1 MKVPISWL
9 REYIDIDDLS
19 IQDLADR
26 MTFAGI
32 EIEGVETIGG
42 VPAGLVVG
50 EVRVCEP
57 VPESDHLHKCRVFD
71 GQQELDVLCGAPN
84 CRAGLKSCFAPVGT
98 VLPGG
103 FTISKRKLL
112 KKYESFGML
121 CSAAEIGV
129 SDDHSGIIE
138 VDPSVPAGT
147 PYSELAGKP
156 ETVFDVEI
164 TWNRPDVLS
173 ILGVAREFGAILRRP
188 VKLPSV
194 DFTESDVPVETC
206 AAVEVRDPVG
216 CPRYTARVIEG
227 VTRRPSPEWMRKRLE
242 LCGQRSIDIVVDVSN
257 YVMLE
262 CGQPLHTFDYDEIH
276 GHKIVVRR
284 ADPGETM
291 RTLDGTDHAL
301 DPAKHLVIADADRAV
316 ALAGVMGG
324 EDSEI
329 KEGTNCV
336 LLESATFAAPT
347 IKISGTSAGIHTESS
362 HRYERGVDPGLADW
376 ASRRAAHL
384 LATYA
389 EGRVCRGVVDCDHR
403 DTEPVRVSLRYQR
416 VRDVVGVPLTDDE
429 IDAFLESLSI
439 HKVDGCALGMCPMPG
454 TALFEAPSYR
464 VDIVDEADL
473 VEEVA
478 RLNGLDKL
486 PDLPPDTSVV
496 PGVDDADFRALV
508 KIRHTLVDLGLHE
521 AMHYSFLAAGELDAF
536 DKGDEAKRLVLPNP
550 VSADFGVMRDSL
562 LPQLAAS
569 LGRNAARQESV
580 VALFELGRVFS
591 RGDDGAPREENHL
604 AIGITG
610 PFGRAET
617 DRVRPVT
624 NEEALLVLKGV
635 LETLGAAM
643 HAPAVRL
650 ERADYPGFEPGWG
663 ATVFVA
669 GKPVGRIGLVAAAIR
684 HNWRVNQPM
693 AVVETTRE
701 AWTGNATKVPSCK
714 PVPPFPST
722 YRDIAFLADASV
734 THENIL
740 KVIRKAAPAELA
752 SVRLFAIY
760 EGKNIGAGRRS
771 LAYTLE
777 YRSAERTLRDDE
789 VNKMNEKVREALK
802 TKLGVELREA

>member
-1 MKVPISWL
+1 MKLPISWL

-19 IQDLADR
+19 VRDLADR

-32 EIEGVETIGG
+32 EIEGIETVGG
-42 VPAGLVVG
+42 VPEKLVVA
-50 EVRVCEP
+50 EVRTCES

-71 GQQELDVLCGAPN
+71 GKEELDVMCGAPN
-84 CRAGLKSCFAPVGT
+84 CRAGMKSCFAPVGT
-98 VLPGG
+98 ELPGG

-121 CSAAEIGV
+121 CSNAEIGV
-129 SDDHSGIIE
+129 SQDHSGIIE
-138 VDPSVPAGT
+138 VDPSVPVGT

-156 ETVFDVEI
+156 ETVFEVEI
-164 TWNRPDVLS
+164 TWNRPDLLS
-173 ILGVAREFGAILRRP
+173 IIGLAREFGAILHRP
-188 VKLPSV
+188 VKLPSI
-194 DFTESDVPVETC
+194 DFSETDVPVESK
-206 AAVEVRDPVG
+206 AAVEVLDPVG

-227 VTRRPSPEWMRKRLE
+227 VVRKESPEWMRRRLE

-262 CGQPLHTFDYDEIH
+262 CGQPLHTFDYNEIH

-284 ADPGETM
+284 AFAGEKM
-291 RTLDGTDHAL
+291 KTLDGNDHEL
-301 DPAKHLVIADADRAV
+301 DPAKHLVIADVDRGV

-336 LLESATFAAPT
+336 LLESATFDPAT
-347 IKISGTSAGIHTESS
+347 IKTSGTSAGIRTESS

-384 LATYA
+384 LEKYA

-403 DTEPVRVSLRYQR
+403 DPAPVRVPLRYQR
-416 VRDVVGVPLTDDE
+416 VRDVVGVPLTNGRINE
-429 IDAFLESLSI
+429 FLTSLSI
-439 HKVDGCALGMCPMPG
+439 RIVSASDGA
-454 TALFEAPSYR
+454 ALFEVPSYR
-464 VDIVDEADL
+464 VDLVDEADL

-478 RLNGLDKL
+478 RLNGLDNL

-508 KIRHTLVDLGLHE
+508 KIRHTLVGLGLHE
-521 AMHYSFLAAGELDAF
+521 AMHYSFLSASELDAF
-536 DKGDEAKRLVLPNP
+536 DKGSEAGRLVLPNP
-550 VSADFGVMRDSL
+550 VSADFGVMRDGL
-562 LPQLAAS
+562 IPQLVAS
-569 LGRNAARQESV
+569 LGRNAARQEPV
-580 VALFELGRVFS
+580 VALFELGRVFG
-591 RGDDGAPREENHL
+591 RGADGAPNEANHL
-604 AIGITG
+604 AIGLTG
-610 PFGRAET
+610 PYGRAET
-617 DRVRPVT
+617 DRTRPVT
-624 NEEALLVLKGV
+624 NEEALLALKGV
-635 LETLGAAM
+635 LETLAAAM

-650 ERADYPGFEPGWG
+650 ERADFPGFEPGWG
-663 ATVFVA
+663 AKVVIA
-669 GKPVGRIGLVAAAIR
+669 GKEVGRAGLVSAALR

-693 AVVETTRE
+693 AVAETTRE
-701 AWTGNATKVPSCK
+701 AWTANAAKVPSCK

-722 YRDIAFLADASV
+722 FRDIAFLADASV
-734 THENIL
+734 THEKIL
-740 KVIRKAAPAELA
+740 QVIRRAAPAELA
-752 SVRLFAIY
+752 GARLFDIY
-760 EGKNIGAGRRS
+760 EGKSIGAGRRS

-802 TKLGVELREA
+802 AKLGVELREA

>member
-1 MKVPISWL
+1 MKLPISWL

-19 IQDLADR
+19 VQDLADR

-32 EIEGVETIGG
+32 EIEGIETVGG
-42 VPAGLVVG
+42 VPEKLVVG
-50 EVRVCEP
+50 EVRTCES

-71 GQQELDVLCGAPN
+71 GTQELDVMCGAPN
-84 CRAGLKSCFAPVGT
+84 CHAGMKSCFAPVGT
-98 VLPGG
+98 ELPGG

-121 CSAAEIGV
+121 CSEAEIGV
-129 SDDHSGIIE
+129 SEDHSGIIE

-147 PYSELAGKP
+147 PYASLVPPP
-156 ETVFDVEI
+156 ETVFEVEI
-164 TWNRPDVLS
+164 TWNRPDLLS
-173 ILGVAREFGAILRRP
+173 IIGLAREFGAILHRE
-188 VKLPSV
+188 VKLPAI
-194 DFTESDVPVETC
+194 DFVETDVPVESK
-206 AAVEVRDPVG
+206 AAVEIQDPVG

-227 VTRRPSPEWMRKRLE
+227 VVRKASPDWMRRRLE

-262 CGQPLHTFDYDEIH
+262 CGQPLHTFDYNEIH
-276 GHKIVVRR
+276 GHKIIVRR
-284 ADPGETM
+284 AFEGEKM
-291 RTLDGTDHAL
+291 KTLDGNDHAL
-301 DPAKHLVIADADRAV
+301 DPAKHLVIADVDRAV

-347 IKISGTSAGIHTESS
+347 IKTSGTSAGIHTESS

-389 EGRVCRGVVDCDHR
+389 EGHVCRGVVDCDHR

-439 HKVDGCALGMCPMPG
+439 HKVDGCSLGMCQMPG
-454 TALFEAPSYR
+454 SDLFEAPSYR

-536 DKGDEAKRLVLPNP
+536 DKGDETKRLVLPNP

-650 ERADYPGFEPGWG
+650 ERTDFPGFEPGWG
-663 ATVFVA
+663 ATVLVA

-701 AWTGNATKVPSCK
+701 AWTGNAAKVPSCK

-722 YRDIAFLADASV
+722 FRDIAFIADASV

-740 KVIRKAAPAELA
+740 KVIRKAAPPELA
-752 SVRLFAIY
+752 AVRLFDIY
-760 EGKNIGAGRRS
+760 EGKAIGVGRRS

-802 TKLGVELREA
+802 AKLGVELREA

>member
-1 MKVPISWL
+1 M
-9 REYIDIDDLS
+9 
-19 IQDLADR
+19 
-26 MTFAGI
+26 
-32 EIEGVETIGG
+32 
-42 VPAGLVVG
+42 G
-50 EVRVCEP
+50 ELQTANCELQTANCELQTANCEP
-57 VPESDHLHKCRVFD
+57 GS
-71 GQQELDVLCGAPN
+71 
-84 CRAGLKSCFAPVGT
+84 
-98 VLPGG
+98 
-103 FTISKRKLL
+103 
-112 KKYESFGML
+112 
-121 CSAAEIGV
+121 
-129 SDDHSGIIE
+129 
-138 VDPSVPAGT
+138 
-147 PYSELAGKP
+147 
-156 ETVFDVEI
+156 
-164 TWNRPDVLS
+164 
-173 ILGVAREFGAILRRP
+173 
-188 VKLPSV
+188 
-194 DFTESDVPVETC
+194 
-206 AAVEVRDPVG
+206 
-216 CPRYTARVIEG
+216 
-227 VTRRPSPEWMRKRLE
+227 
-242 LCGQRSIDIVVDVSN
+242 
-257 YVMLE
+257 
-262 CGQPLHTFDYDEIH
+262 
-276 GHKIVVRR
+276 
-284 ADPGETM
+284 
-291 RTLDGTDHAL
+291 
-301 DPAKHLVIADADRAV
+301 
-316 ALAGVMGG
+316 
-324 EDSEI
+324 
-329 KEGTNCV
+329 
-336 LLESATFAAPT
+336 
-347 IKISGTSAGIHTESS
+347 
-362 HRYERGVDPGLADW
+362 
-376 ASRRAAHL
+376 
-384 LATYA
+384 
-389 EGRVCRGVVDCDHR
+389 
-403 DTEPVRVSLRYQR
+403 
-416 VRDVVGVPLTDDE
+416 
-429 IDAFLESLSI
+429 
-439 HKVDGCALGMCPMPG
+439 
-454 TALFEAPSYR
+454 ALFEAPSYR

-617 DRVRPVT
+617 DRVRPVA

-663 ATVFVA
+663 ATVLVA

-701 AWTGNATKVPSCK
+701 AWTGNAAKVPSCK

-722 YRDIAFLADASV
+722 FRDIAFIADATV

-740 KVIRKAAPAELA
+740 KVIRKAAPPELA
-752 SVRLFAIY
+752 AVRLFDIY
-760 EGKNIGAGRRS
+760 EGKAIGAGRRS

-777 YRSAERTLRDDE
+777 YRSTERTLRDDE

-802 TKLGVELREA
+802 AKLGVELREA

>member
-1 MKVPISWL
+1 MKLPISWL

-19 IQDLADR
+19 VQDLADR

-32 EIEGVETIGG
+32 EIEGIETVGG
-42 VPAGLVVG
+42 VSEKLIVA
-50 EVRVCEP
+50 EVRTCES

-71 GQQELDVLCGAPN
+71 GTTEWDVMCGAPN

-98 VLPGG
+98 ELPGG

-121 CSAAEIGV
+121 CSEAEIGV
-129 SDDHSGIIE
+129 SQDHGGIIE
-138 VDPSVPAGT
+138 VDPAVPAGT
-147 PYSELAGKP
+147 PYADLVGKP

-164 TWNRPDVLS
+164 TWNRPDLLS
-173 ILGVAREFGAILRRP
+173 IIGLAREFGAILHRP
-188 VKLPSV
+188 VKLPAI
-194 DFTESDVPVETC
+194 DFAETDVPVESK
-206 AAVEVRDPVG
+206 AAVEILDPVG

-227 VTRRPSPEWMRKRLE
+227 VVRKESPEWMRRRLE

-262 CGQPLHTFDYDEIH
+262 CGQPLHTFDYNEIR
-276 GHKIVVRR
+276 GHKIIVRR
-284 ADPGETM
+284 AFEGEKM
-291 RTLDGTDHAL
+291 KTLDGNDHAL
-301 DPAKHLVIADADRAV
+301 DPAKHLVIADTERAV

-347 IKISGTSAGIHTESS
+347 IKTSGTSAGIRTESS

-389 EGRVCRGVVDCDHR
+389 EGRVCRGVIDCDHR
-403 DTEPVRVSLRYQR
+403 DTAPVCVMLRYQR
-416 VRDVVGVPLTDDE
+416 VRDVVGVPLTDAE
-429 IDAFLESLSI
+429 IDAFLDSLSI
-439 HKVDGCALGMCPMPG
+439 RKVDGCALGMCPMPG
-454 TALFEAPSYR
+454 SAVFEAPSYR

-508 KIRHTLVDLGLHE
+508 KMRHTLVDLGLHE
-521 AMHYSFLAAGELDAF
+521 AMHYSFLAAGDLDDF

-569 LGRNAARQESV
+569 LGRNAARQEPV
-580 VALFELGRVFS
+580 VALFELGRVFG
-591 RGDDGAPREENHL
+591 RGDDGTPREENHL
-604 AIGITG
+604 SIGLTG

-617 DRVRPVT
+617 DRVRPVS
-624 NEEALLVLKGV
+624 NEEAMLVLKGV
-635 LETLGAAM
+635 LETLAAAM

-650 ERADYPGFEPGWG
+650 ERADFPGFEPGWG
-663 ATVFVA
+663 AKIIVA
-669 GKPVGRIGLVAAAIR
+669 GKPVGRMGLVSAAIR

-693 AVVETTRE
+693 AVAETTRE
-701 AWTGNATKVPSCK
+701 AWTGNAAKVPSCK

-722 YRDIAFLADASV
+722 FRDIAFIADASV
-734 THENIL
+734 THEEIL
-740 KVIRKAAPAELA
+740 KVIRKAGPAELA
-752 SVRLFAIY
+752 AVRLFDIY

-802 TKLGVELREA
+802 AKLGVELREA

>member
-1 MKVPISWL
+1 MKLPISWL

-19 IQDLADR
+19 VRDLADR

-32 EIEGVETIGG
+32 EIEGIETVGG
-42 VPAGLVVG
+42 VPEKLVVA
-50 EVRVCEP
+50 EVRTCES

-71 GQQELDVLCGAPN
+71 GKEELDVMCGAPN
-84 CRAGLKSCFAPVGT
+84 CRAGMKSCFAPVGT
-98 VLPGG
+98 ELPGG

-121 CSAAEIGV
+121 CSNAEIGV
-129 SDDHSGIIE
+129 SQDHSGIIE
-138 VDPSVPAGT
+138 VDPSVPVGT

-156 ETVFDVEI
+156 ETVFEVEI
-164 TWNRPDVLS
+164 TWNRPDLLS
-173 ILGVAREFGAILRRP
+173 IIGLAREFGAILHRP
-188 VKLPSV
+188 VKLPSI
-194 DFTESDVPVETC
+194 DFSETDVPVESK
-206 AAVEVRDPVG
+206 AAVEVLDPVG

-227 VTRRPSPEWMRKRLE
+227 VVRKESPEWMRRRLE

-262 CGQPLHTFDYDEIH
+262 CGQPLHTFDYNEIH

-284 ADPGETM
+284 AFGGEKM
-291 RTLDGTDHAL
+291 KTLDGNDHAL
-301 DPAKHLVIADADRAV
+301 DPAKHLVIADVDRGV

-336 LLESATFAAPT
+336 LLESATFDPAT
-347 IKISGTSAGIHTESS
+347 IKTSGTSAGIRTESS

-384 LATYA
+384 LEKYA

-403 DTEPVRVSLRYQR
+403 DPAPVRVPLRYQR
-416 VRDVVGVPLTDDE
+416 VRDVVGVPLTNGRINE
-429 IDAFLESLSI
+429 FLTSLSI
-439 HKVDGCALGMCPMPG
+439 RIVSASDGA
-454 TALFEAPSYR
+454 ALFEVPSYR
-464 VDIVDEADL
+464 VDLVDEADL

-478 RLNGLDKL
+478 RLNGLDNL

-508 KIRHTLVDLGLHE
+508 KIRHTLVGLGLHE
-521 AMHYSFLAAGELDAF
+521 AMHYSFLSASELDAF
-536 DKGDEAKRLVLPNP
+536 DKGSEAGRLVLPNP
-550 VSADFGVMRDSL
+550 VSADFGVMRDGL
-562 LPQLAAS
+562 IPQLVAS
-569 LGRNAARQESV
+569 LGRNAARQEPV
-580 VALFELGRVFS
+580 VALFELGRVFG
-591 RGDDGAPREENHL
+591 RGADGAPNEANHL
-604 AIGITG
+604 SIGLTG
-610 PFGRAET
+610 PYGRAET
-617 DRVRPVT
+617 DRTRPVT
-624 NEEALLVLKGV
+624 NEEALLALKGV
-635 LETLGAAM
+635 LETLAAAM

-650 ERADYPGFEPGWG
+650 ERADFPGFEPGWG
-663 ATVFVA
+663 AKVVIA
-669 GKPVGRIGLVAAAIR
+669 GKEVGRAGLVSAAIR

-693 AVVETTRE
+693 AVAETTRE
-701 AWTGNATKVPSCK
+701 AWTANAAKVPSCK

-722 YRDIAFLADASV
+722 FRDIAFLADASV
-734 THENIL
+734 THEKIL
-740 KVIRKAAPAELA
+740 QVIRRAAPAELA
-752 SVRLFAIY
+752 GARLFDIY
-760 EGKNIGAGRRS
+760 EGKSIGAGRRS

-802 TKLGVELREA
+802 AKLGVELREA